1 MELVNLSNGVIIA
14 KDVKVAKT
22 FWKRF
27 KGLMFTKDLQKGSA
41 LLIEP
46 CQSVHTF
53 FMSYALDILFVN
65 EEGKV
70 VAVEEQM
77 KPGKIGKIV
86 RTAKQVIELPAGTI
100 RATKIEVNQVIKL
113 KN

>member
-1 MELVNLSNGVIIA
+1 MELINLSNGEIIA
-14 KDVKVAKT
+14 KDVKIANT

-27 KGLMFTKDLQKGSA
+27 KGLMFTKDLPKGCA

-53 FMSYALDILFVN
+53 FMSYDLDILFIDK
-65 EEGKV
+65 EGKV

-77 KPGKIGKIV
+77 KPGKIGKLV
-86 RTAKQVIELPAGTI
+86 RKAKGVIELPAGTI
-100 RATKIEVNQVIKL
+100 QASKTEENQVIKIQ
-113 KN
+113 